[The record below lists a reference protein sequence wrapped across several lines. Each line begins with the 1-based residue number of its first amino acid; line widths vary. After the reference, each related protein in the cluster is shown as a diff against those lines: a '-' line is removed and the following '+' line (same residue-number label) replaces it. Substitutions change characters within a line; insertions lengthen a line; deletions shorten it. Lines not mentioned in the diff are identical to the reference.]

1 MCARKL
7 TRKVTR
13 LSTYIREIR
22 QYIEGNRKRE
32 RERERE
38 RCCVSTYLCAVEES
52 VMDQERERDRER

>member
-1 MCARKL
+1 MFD
-7 TRKVTR
+7 R
-13 LSTYIREIR
+13 LENLLAHSTHNMLNTNIYISV
-22 QYIEGNRKRE
+22 K

>member
-32 RERERE
+32 RER
-38 RCCVSTYLCAVEES
+38 CCVSTYLCAVEES